1 MSHITQEMIYKKD
14 NQFFIATHSPFI
26 LNDLVEN
33 AKEELAVFIVHY
45 ENYET
50 KLRQLSGEELHDI
63 FQNGIDLFTNS
74 ESFV

>member
-1 MSHITQEMIYKKD
+1 MTHITQEMIYKKD
-14 NQFFIATHSPFI
+14 NQYFLTTHSPFI

-33 AKEELAVFIVHY
+33 VREELAVFIVHY
-45 ENYET
+45 ENHET
-50 KLRQLSGEELHDI
+50 KLRQLSREELHDV